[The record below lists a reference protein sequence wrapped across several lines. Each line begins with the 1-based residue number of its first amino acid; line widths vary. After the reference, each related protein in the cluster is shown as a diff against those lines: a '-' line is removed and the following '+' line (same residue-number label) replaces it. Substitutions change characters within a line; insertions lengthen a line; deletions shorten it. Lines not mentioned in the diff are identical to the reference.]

1 MDGGREGGREKERK
15 TRRAR
20 GASCEKRREMRRT
33 WKEKRKD
40 DSEGR
45 GGEEE
50 RRTKKRPRCIRC
62 LAETGDDGKN
72 GDGGQLGKRDRREE
86 ERKECICGLLDRV
99 GGRVRRLGRALRW
112 WEPRPRE
119 RTQAGQPGADL
130 DRRNVRTNGN
140 SAYTYY
146 RIHRRERER
155 TYTPATATRWEFA
168 VLARTLNILADTY
181 THGVCTYTRACTGA
195 LTRVSTY
202 PHPYE
207 RI

>member
-1 MDGGREGGREKERK
+1 MRRDGTANGWSGGGRGKEGGWEGGREKEREM
-15 TRRAR
+15 RRAR
-20 GASCEKRREMRRT
+20 GAGCEKRREMRRT

-40 DSEGR
+40 ES
-45 GGEEE
+45 GGGGE

-62 LAETGDDGKN
+62 LAETTGDDGKN
-72 GDGGQLGKRDRREE
+72 GDGGQLRKRDRREE

-130 DRRNVRTNGN
+130 NRRNVRTNGN

-146 RIHRRERER
+146 RIHRRERGRGREKER
-155 TYTPATATRWEFA
+155 ENLHPETTATRWEFA
-168 VLARTLNILADTY
+168 VLAHTLNIL
-181 THGVCTYTRACTGA
+181 V
-195 LTRVSTY
+195 
-202 PHPYE
+202 
-207 RI
+207 

>member
-1 MDGGREGGREKERK
+1 MDGRREGGGKREGGREKEREM
-15 TRRAR
+15 RRAR
-20 GASCEKRREMRRT
+20 GAGCEKRREMRRT

-40 DSEGR
+40 ES
-45 GGEEE
+45 GGGVE

-62 LAETGDDGKN
+62 LAETTGRTETAGN
-72 GDGGQLGKRDRREE
+72 SGRETEGREE

-130 DRRNVRTNGN
+130 NRRNVRTNGN

-146 RIHRRERER
+146 RIHCRERRRGREKER
-155 TYTPATATRWEFA
+155 ENLHPETTATRWEFA
-168 VLARTLNILADTY
+168 VLARTLNIL
-181 THGVCTYTRACTGA
+181 V
-195 LTRVSTY
+195 
-202 PHPYE
+202 
-207 RI
+207 

>member
-1 MDGGREGGREKERK
+1 
-15 TRRAR
+15 
-20 GASCEKRREMRRT
+20 MRRT

-40 DSEGR
+40 ES
-45 GGEEE
+45 GGEEK
-50 RRTKKRPRCIRC
+50 RRTKKRRPRCIRC

-130 DRRNVRTNGN
+130 DRRNIRTNGN

-146 RIHRRERER
+146 RIYRREREKGR
-155 TYTPATATRWEFA
+155 EREKDGELTPR
-168 VLARTLNILADTY
+168 RGYGDTVGIRRSRAY
-181 THGVCTYTRACTGA
+181 VKYPSDTYTRANVYTCVYGCVDA
-195 LTRVSTY
+195 RLEY
-202 PHPYE
+202 AHA